1 MTYALDNNST
11 VNLNGA
17 ASFLL
22 TAASMLQALVIN
34 SEWGCLYKT
43 LPAATPVT
51 INGNLTLST
60 GTLADNGIQ

>member
-22 TAASMLQALVIN
+22 TAASMPTSFGHLIVNGGAFT
-34 SEWGCLYKT
+34 KT
-43 LPAATPVT
+43 FARSNTCYY
-51 INGNLTLST
+51 
-60 GTLADNGIQ
+60 QW